1 MNRVQAMNM
10 SELSLPDLYKVDALH
25 TFGLLATSA
34 ETRFERLTR
43 LAKRMFDI
51 PVAFVNLG
59 HTPEQILNAV
69 QDGGTVPFPFF
80 SAPNDGDNE
89 LLVIPDTALDQRFS
103 NNPLVGGNNG
113 VRFYVGCP
121 IYVGSGA
128 PRGTLCLI
136 DKQPRDFGS
145 DDQALLR
152 DLAKMA
158 EQELIAMELAT
169 IDELTR
175 IANRRGFET
184 LSEQA
189 LSLCKRLDKPVSLFY
204 FDLDLFKQINDQYG
218 HAEGD
223 RALQD
228 FSAILASSFRQS
240 DIVGRL
246 GGDEFAVLLP
256 NTNRPQAEVALRCL
270 DKAVKQHNRLSQR
283 GYALRYSVGQ
293 ADSSNATASIAAL
306 MQAAD
311 NDMYQHK
318 KQRTRHSGTTLSTWL
333 DLLLNLHR
341 KYHH

>member
-1 MNRVQAMNM
+1 MNM

-204 FDLDLFKQINDQYG
+204 FDLDLFKQINDQFG

-228 FSAILASSFRQS
+228 FSTILARCFRQS

-246 GGDEFAVLLP
+246 GGDEFAVMLP
-256 NTNRPQAEVALRCL
+256 NTTHYQAEVALRCL
-270 DKAVKQHNRLSQR
+270 ETAVRQHNRNSNR
-283 GYALRYSVGQ
+283 GYKLAYSVGQ
-293 ADSSNATASIAAL
+293 ADCNAATATVADL
-306 MQAAD
+306 MQRAD
-311 NDMYQHK
+311 TRMYAHK
-318 KQRTRHSGTTLSTWL
+318 KQHTRQPGKHLSMLL
-333 DLLLNLHR
+333 DLMLNTHR
-341 KYHH
+341 KYSH

>member
-1 MNRVQAMNM
+1 MKMPDM
-10 SELSLPDLYKVDALH
+10 SPHDFYQVNALNA
-25 TFGLLATSA
+25 FGVFASSA
-34 ETRFERLTR
+34 EVRFERLTR
-43 LAKRMFDI
+43 LAKRLFNV
-51 PVAFVNLG
+51 PVAFVSLVDAQRQHLFGKPDATTANR
-59 HTPEQILNAV
+59 QA
-69 QDGGTVPFPFF
+69 FF
-80 SAPNDGDNE
+80 NQASAGED
-89 LLVIPDTALDQRFS
+89 LLVVPDTVLDQRFR
-103 NNPLVGGNNG
+103 NNPLVAGDSG
-113 VRFYVGCP
+113 VRFYAGCP
-121 IYVGSGA
+121 ICVGNGDQL
-128 PRGTLCLI
+128 GTLCLI
-136 DKQPRDFGS
+136 DNRPRAFND

-158 EQELIAMELAT
+158 EQELFAMELAT

-175 IANRRGFET
+175 IANRRGFEAMAEQT
-184 LSEQA
+184 LG
-189 LSLCKRLDKPVSLFY
+189 LCLRLDKPVSLFY

>member
-1 MNRVQAMNM
+1 MNM

-25 TFGLLATSA
+25 TFGLLASSA

-59 HTPEQILNAV
+59 HSGTPPNPAEDGFALRAPFFNLPT
-69 QDGGTVPFPFF
+69 DGGDT
-80 SAPNDGDNE
+80 
-89 LLVIPDTALDQRFS
+89 LLVVPDTVLDQRFD
-103 NNPLVGGNNG
+103 NHPLIGGDSG

-152 DLAKMA
+152 DLARMA

-189 LSLCKRLDKPVSLFY
+189 LSLCKRLDKPVSLLY
-204 FDLDLFKQINDQYG
+204 FDLDLFKQINDQFG

-228 FSAILASSFRQS
+228 FSAILARCFRQS
-240 DIVGRL
+240 DIIGRL
-246 GGDEFAVLLP
+246 GGDEFAVMLP
-256 NTNRPQAEVALRCL
+256 NTTRQQAEVALRCL
-270 DKAVKQHNRLSQR
+270 ETAVRQHNRNSKR
-283 GYALRYSVGQ
+283 GYKLCYSVGQ
-293 ADSSNATASIAAL
+293 VDCRATTTSVADL
-306 MQAAD
+306 MQRAD
-311 NDMYQHK
+311 TRMYAHKRQH
-318 KQRTRHSGTTLSTWL
+318 TRQSGKNLSMLL
-333 DLLLNLHR
+333 DLMFNTQR
-341 KYHH
+341 KYSH